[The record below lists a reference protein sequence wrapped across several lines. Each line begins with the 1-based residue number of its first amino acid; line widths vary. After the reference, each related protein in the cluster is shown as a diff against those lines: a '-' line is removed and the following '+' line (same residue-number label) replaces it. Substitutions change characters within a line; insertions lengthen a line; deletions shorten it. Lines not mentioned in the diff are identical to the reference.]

1 MIAPQMPDDECAN
14 WPQPSPAQWAL
25 LALPLL
31 ALHAA
36 IGGMLLASWI
46 LRELAS
52 LFTGKD
58 EHAC

>member
-1 MIAPQMPDDECAN
+1 MPDDECAN